1 MLTGMG
7 FRQAMCA
14 AEAGLTLPT
23 AEVAEVEF
31 LLTGFRAAPRL
42 TLGLLIGIDFL
53 VQVKE

>member
-1 MLTGMG
+1 
-7 FRQAMCA
+7 MCA

-42 TLGLLIGIDFL
+42 TLGLGLGLLIGIDFL